1 MENLLVATFLAF
13 APAQLVIAHP
23 GELTVQGTGT
33 AFEIALQYADGGTFG
48 GVASDHTGTA
58 FDVAQDSLK
67 FLGSPEEIAANWQMP
82 PVVARGD

>member
-23 GELTVQGTGT
+23 GELTVQGTDT

-48 GVASDHTGTA
+48 GVVSGHTGTA
-58 FDVAQDSLK
+58 FDVAQNSLR
-67 FLGSPEEIAANWQMP
+67 FPGTPDQIAANWPTP
-82 PVVARGD
+82 PVVARDD